1 MFILDGRGGEGG
13 IEVVVWIRFDPLLD

>member
-13 IEVVVWIRFDPLLD
+13 IEVVLWIRFDPLLD

>member
-13 IEVVVWIRFDPLLD
+13 IEVVVWIKFDPLLD